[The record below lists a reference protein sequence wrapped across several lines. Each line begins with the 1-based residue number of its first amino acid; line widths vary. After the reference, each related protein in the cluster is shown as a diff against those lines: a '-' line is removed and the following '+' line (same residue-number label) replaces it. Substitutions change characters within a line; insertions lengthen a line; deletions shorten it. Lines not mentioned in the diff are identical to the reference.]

1 MVNSSSSSEKTIS
14 PKLKKVEFRAPQAQ
28 TLPGPLC
35 IYVSCCQR
43 RIQPEASKSVGSMR
57 SNEVLLSP
65 LLPFQMD
72 EVLTMFQFLL
82 VPSVDPNA
90 EVQRLIL

>member
-1 MVNSSSSSEKTIS
+1 
-14 PKLKKVEFRAPQAQ
+14 
-28 TLPGPLC
+28 
-35 IYVSCCQR
+35 
-43 RIQPEASKSVGSMR
+43 MR

-65 LLPFQMD
+65 FLPFQMD

-90 EVQRLIL
+90 EMQRLIL